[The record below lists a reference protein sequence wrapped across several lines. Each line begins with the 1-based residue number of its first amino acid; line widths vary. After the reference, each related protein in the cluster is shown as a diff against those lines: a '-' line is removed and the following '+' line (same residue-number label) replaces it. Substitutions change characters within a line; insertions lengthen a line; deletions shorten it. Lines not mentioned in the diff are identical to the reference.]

1 MDNFNNYFGQAD
13 NVKLSKGIILAKDN
27 EVSDGND
34 LLYWCYLIPNLT
46 NNYIKVIGECG
57 FDPEY
62 EKTAF
67 EFDYESDTDIVF
79 YEKEYRTVIVEKETF
94 DKYGKILKT
103 EKSLNNCLPWI
114 RFPRTKDGVT
124 IPLLIERIFTKIPK
138 SIVFTK

>member
-1 MDNFNNYFGQAD
+1 MEHFDNYFGKTD
-13 NVKLSKGIILAKDN
+13 NVRLSKGTILAEDN
-27 EVSDGND
+27 EVSGANN
-34 LLYWCYLIPNLT
+34 LLYWCYLLPNLT

-57 FDPEY
+57 FDPVY

-67 EFDYESDTDIVF
+67 EFDYEPDTDIVF

-94 DKYGKILKT
+94 EKYGKFVKT
-103 EKSLNNCLPWI
+103 EKSLTNSLPWI

>member
-1 MDNFNNYFGQAD
+1 MDKFNNYFGQAD
-13 NVKLSKGIILAKDN
+13 NIILSKGIILAEDN
-27 EVSDGND
+27 ETSGDND
-34 LLYWCYLIPNLT
+34 LLYWCYFIPSLT
-46 NNYIKVIGECG
+46 NGNTKIIGECG
-57 FDPEY
+57 FDPVY

-67 EFDYESDTDIVF
+67 EFDYESNTDIVF

-94 DKYGKILKT
+94 EKYGKILKT
-103 EKSLNNCLPWI
+103 EQSLNNCLPWI